1 MTEAEKPQ
9 KEKKPS
15 AVLRVTGEVI
25 HEFAGKLPSRKLA
38 VWIAATTAFFLGK
51 MDSDMWAYISLA
63 YIGSQALL
71 DYGKSK
77 FSS

>member
-15 AVLRVTGEVI
+15 VFWHVAGEVM
-25 HEFAGKLPSRKLA
+25 HEFAGKLPSRKLT
-38 VWIAATTAFFLGK
+38 VWTVATIAFFTGK
-51 MDSDMWAYISLA
+51 MDGDLWAYISLM
-63 YIGSQALL
+63 YVGSQAIL